1 MLLTHRSLLRGSAP
15 PGLPRLTRR
24 MLSSGTQK
32 SAADIIRERTSL
44 AAFQELLLNPAT
56 KPIDIITELENS
68 TSCDNHF
75 GFKEIN
81 RVMPFAFSWDGSTDA
96 CMDQLNTS
104 KIPSERLPGF
114 QFHTPMVTVF
124 DYINENVCGHPG
136 LIHGGMTA
144 TIAHTTMS
152 LVAVLNA
159 RKGARVVSKSL
170 NMDYRKPIY
179 TGNFVK
185 IHAWLYQR
193 EKENFETAL
202 HIYSLDS
209 EMLVE
214 ATSSLAIESL

>member
-1 MLLTHRSLLRGSAP
+1 
-15 PGLPRLTRR
+15 
-24 MLSSGTQK
+24 MLSSETQK

-44 AAFQELLLNPAT
+44 AAFQELLSNPAA
-56 KPIDIITELENS
+56 KPIDIMAELEGS
-68 TSCDNHF
+68 TSCENHF
-75 GFKEIN
+75 GFKEIS
-81 RVMPFAFSWDGSTDA
+81 RVMPFAFGWDGSA
-96 CMDQLNTS
+96 NAYMEQLITS
-104 KIPSERLPGF
+104 KIPPERLPGS
-114 QFHTPMVTVF
+114 QFNTPMVTVF

-152 LVAVLNA
+152 LAAVLNA
-159 RKGARVVSKSL
+159 PKGARVFSKSL

-193 EKENFETAL
+193 EQDDLKAAL
-202 HIYSLDS
+202 QIHSLED

-214 ATSSLAIESL
+214 ATSSLAIKSL